1 MTPKVKEEKTRESD
15 DEFEPDDGQSTDD
28 EETIAQEEKLNQ
40 GDSTVKLGEKDE
52 IDALKRESEM
62 PLDELL
68 DDLPPEYL
76 ESLRNPSARS
86 KESDEVT
93 IFVIFRFWL
102 RIESLPHHGPIICAF
117 GVWNIS

>member
-1 MTPKVKEEKTRESD
+1 MKEEKTRESD

-76 ESLRNPSARS
+76 ESLRNPSARL

-93 IFVIFRFWL
+93 IIMPFFVSDLEL
-102 RIESLPHHGPIICAF
+102 RAYHTMAPSSVHLVFE
-117 GVWNIS
+117 ISHK